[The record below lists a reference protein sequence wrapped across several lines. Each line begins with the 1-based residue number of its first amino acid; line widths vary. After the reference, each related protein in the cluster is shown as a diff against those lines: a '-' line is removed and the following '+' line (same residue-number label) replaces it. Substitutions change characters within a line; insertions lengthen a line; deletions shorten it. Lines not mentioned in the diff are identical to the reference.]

1 MIPNHVDLCARFIGR
16 IGAADFFEHVIASL
30 CTIGNYDLGEA
41 IVYRREGSP
50 RSISSRLQM
59 EGRKIAPEV
68 YFQHYYREDP
78 VYHAALSAEQP
89 GCFKLVDLAPDLA
102 DRPYF
107 SDYYARTQISEEI
120 DFLFPRFQDFAVVVW
135 LGRHAQA
142 AQSEPVNPGAVTAVE
157 PLLRSAIERHVS
169 LAGPDADATVE
180 RMSIERSI
188 THAFD
193 HFASTLVS
201 EREREVLRHTLRGY
215 SAALTGER
223 LGISVGTVKNH
234 RKKIHSKL
242 EISSQAELLS
252 LFLHALPFADR
263 MTLDDPL
270 AAYQRA
276 R

>member
-1 MIPNHVDLCARFIGR
+1 MNAVHVELCTRFIGK
-16 IGAADFFEHVIASL
+16 IGAADFFEHVIGAL
-30 CTIGNYDLGEA
+30 CSIGGYDLGEA
-41 IVYRREGSP
+41 IVYRRKGSP

-59 EGRKIAPEV
+59 AGREVAPEV
-68 YFQHYYREDP
+68 YFENFYRDDP

-89 GCFKLVDLAPDLA
+89 GCFRLLDLAPDLA

-107 SDYYARTQISEEI
+107 NDYYARTQISEEI

-135 LGRHAQA
+135 LGRHAHGPEIA
-142 AQSEPVNPGAVTAVE
+142 PPDFGAVTAIE
-157 PLLRSAIERHVS
+157 PLLRSAIERHVA
-169 LAGPDADATVE
+169 LAGADVDATVE

-188 THAFD
+188 EHAFD
-193 HFASTLVS
+193 YFASTLVS
-201 EREREVLRHTLRGY
+201 QREQEVLRHTLRGY
-215 SAALTGER
+215 SAALTAER
-223 LGISVGTVKNH
+223 LGISFGTVKNH

-242 EISSQAELLS
+242 EINSQAELLS

-263 MTLDDPL
+263 LTLDDPL